1 VSSAVARIKLG
12 LQDDLPLG
20 NLAARRDWGFAGDYA
35 NAMWLMLQ
43 QDEPDDYVIATGE
56 TRSVEELVQIAF
68 KVAGIDDWERYVR
81 VEERFFRPA
90 DVDSLVGDAAKA
102 RRVLGWEPTVTFEGL
117 VTMMVENDLRTEAT
131 NIERRRREEPVSAT
145 SPDGLS

>member
-1 VSSAVARIKLG
+1 
-12 LQDDLPLG
+12 
-20 NLAARRDWGFAGDYA
+20 
-35 NAMWLMLQ
+35 
-43 QDEPDDYVIATGE
+43 
-56 TRSVEELVQIAF
+56 
-68 KVAGIDDWERYVR
+68 VR

-117 VTMMVENDLRTEAT
+117 VTMMVENDLRTEAR